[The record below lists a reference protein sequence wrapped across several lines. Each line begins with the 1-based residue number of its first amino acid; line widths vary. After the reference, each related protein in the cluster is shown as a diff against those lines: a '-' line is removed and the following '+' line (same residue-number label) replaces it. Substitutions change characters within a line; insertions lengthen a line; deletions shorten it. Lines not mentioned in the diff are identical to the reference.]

1 MLILIPATSSQ
12 EKYQIIVANMGIQQ
26 ICNSI
31 KNYFKTIRSSYP
43 ELPGLLIVC
52 SMGKRPGLSTIQS
65 TANVVNALSKLGI
78 PTGTMPDGSANLT
91 VAFAY
96 ANINEIFRA
105 IKKDMNMQGALLPG
119 SLNIVVGGAGGGTGT
134 NLNTGFGRLIF
145 R

>member
-1 MLILIPATSSQ
+1 
-12 EKYQIIVANMGIQQ
+12 
-26 ICNSI
+26 
-31 KNYFKTIRSSYP
+31 
-43 ELPGLLIVC
+43 
-52 SMGKRPGLSTIQS
+52 
-65 TANVVNALSKLGI
+65 
-78 PTGTMPDGSANLT
+78 MPDGSANLT